1 MKIINLYLLVKYDNI
16 LPHCLIVR
24 LNIYFYISQI
34 VKFAYKLKY
43 LLDLYQRMKIVCI
56 GRNYVAHANELNN
69 EIPEEPVFFMKPD
82 SALLRNNDPFYIPDW
97 TKEVHHEIELVI
109 KINRIGKNIEKRFA
123 HRYFDE
129 IGLGID
135 FTARDVQQ
143 QLKEKGLPWE
153 KAKAF
158 DQSGVISS
166 TFLDKTIFPDQEAI
180 NFKLDIN
187 GKTAQEGNSEMM
199 IFGFEEVIAHVSKY
213 LTLKIGDL
221 IYTGTPAGV
230 SPVKIGDH
238 LEGYLENK
246 KLLDFMIK

>member
-199 IFGFEEVIAHVSKY
+199 IFGFEEIIAHVSKY